1 MAKQENSLNLDSV
14 APPAT
19 QHAPIGP
26 KPGLG
31 SISRIPGID
40 GLRGLAILIVMVSHG
55 GLGRYVP
62 GGFGV
67 TIFFFLSGYLITT
80 LLRVE
85 HARRGRVDLVAF
97 YWRRA
102 LRILP
107 PLYLT
112 LLLIVGLALINVIDR
127 PVRPTSLLLDVLFL
141 TNYAS
146 VLDIPSSLPIPLWS
160 LDVEEHFY
168 LIFPALF
175 AAVALWRGDRIAR
188 LLLIIC
194 AAVLVIR
201 IATFVT
207 IGEGEIFYWSHTRI
221 DSIIF
226 GAILAVWQNP
236 MMDEGCWRPKPIHVV
251 AALLVIAAT
260 IVIRA
265 PVFRETIRYSLQGL
279 ALFVLFT
286 AAIQSRGLVARILDQ
301 RWLRVVALL
310 SYTLYLVHLP
320 LITATRSFGALSVPI
335 AYLLAFAW
343 AALLYAGVERPL
355 AMRRRQ
361 ILQKAV
367 TRPSSQPA

>member
-1 MAKQENSLNLDSV
+1 MAKQEMSLKLDAV
-14 APPAT
+14 AHRAT
-19 QHAPIGP
+19 QHAPAGP

-67 TIFFFLSGYLITT
+67 TIFFFLSGFLITT

-85 HARRGRVDLVAF
+85 YARRGRVDLAAF

-146 VLDIPSSLPIPLWS
+146 VLGIPSTLPIPLWS

-188 LLLIIC
+188 LLVIIC
-194 AAVLVIR
+194 TAVLVVR
-201 IATFVT
+201 MATFAT

-236 MMDEGCWRPKPIHVV
+236 MMDEGCWRPKPIHVA

-265 PVFRETIRYSLQGL
+265 PVFRETIRYSLQGV

-320 LITATRSFGALSVPI
+320 LITATRSLGALSVPV

-343 AALLYAGVERPL
+343 AALLYVCVERPL
-355 AMRRRQ
+355 ALRRRQ